1 MRKPAPKRWIYLAA
15 GFFVVSSPASQ
26 ASESESAWP
35 RERNVPETLASVL
48 CERTAAAGDLMA
60 NGLFDAQVD
69 VVTLK
74 PKITSAKI
82 TNSTAKDRAV
92 ALAQRSE
99 SLGFA
104 YGTCQDG
111 HAWAAAFAA
120 PEAVTI
126 KDSVVFVP
134 RSAKALCGPKS
145 LKVLFVPEKK
155 GRSFVVPLTDDLT
168 ARLPEAKG
176 YASVV
181 CSPKIFPASGPREW
195 ALIPVGG
202 AKSNARDIAPVT
214 GFLNEAELL
223 AWINQKRT
231 EERLPELKLD
241 RELTDAARG
250 LLNGRFIRHDLWA
263 LNTAKTSLLK
273 RGIEGLGENRVG
285 GNNLAEAAGLLWMS
299 PAHRDLILNPKADTA
314 GLAVTK
320 DEQGVF
326 LVVLVGRRTPKPVA
340 RYQ

>member
-1 MRKPAPKRWIYLAA
+1 M
-15 GFFVVSSPASQ
+15 
-26 ASESESAWP
+26 
-35 RERNVPETLASVL
+35 
-48 CERTAAAGDLMA
+48 
-60 NGLFDAQVD
+60 
-69 VVTLK
+69 
-74 PKITSAKI
+74 
-82 TNSTAKDRAV
+82 V
-92 ALAQRSE
+92 AL
-99 SLGFA
+99 
-104 YGTCQDG
+104 
-111 HAWAAAFAA
+111 
-120 PEAVTI
+120 
-126 KDSVVFVP
+126 
-134 RSAKALCGPKS
+134 
-145 LKVLFVPEKK
+145 
-155 GRSFVVPLTDDLT
+155 TDELSG
-168 ARLPEAKG
+168 RLPATKG
-176 YASVV
+176 YASVL

-231 EERLPELKLD
+231 AERLPELKLD

-250 LLNGRFIRHDLWA
+250 LLNGHFIRHDLRA
-263 LNTAKTSLLK
+263 LNTTKTSLLK

-326 LVVLVGRRTPKPVA
+326 LVMLVGRRTPKPVA